1 MLRESSA
8 MDRRIYNVYESKC
21 TFYHW
26 ICICVIELLAA
37 VRLKQDEWQ
46 CVVSG
51 VDKRQAYYC

>member
-1 MLRESSA
+1 MLRESFA